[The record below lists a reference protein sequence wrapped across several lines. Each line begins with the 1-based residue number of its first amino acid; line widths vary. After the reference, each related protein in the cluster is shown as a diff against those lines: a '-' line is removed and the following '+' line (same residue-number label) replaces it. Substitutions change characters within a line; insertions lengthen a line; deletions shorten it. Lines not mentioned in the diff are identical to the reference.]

1 LTISCF
7 CHHLIATMADKIV
20 SLRDTRERTIA
31 ILSDLF
37 AKDEIELDDF
47 ENRVSLVH
55 RAGSVDEVQKV
66 VADLTVK
73 PEVVALVP
81 QPKTSVVPAS
91 ELRPTQ
97 TLAAILGGVTRRG
110 GWNAAQHLRV
120 IAFMGGAELDFR
132 EARLG
137 AGVTELTLFVFMG
150 GVQLIVPPELS
161 VELNGTGIMG
171 GFDHMDRQPPVAD
184 PERPILRVHGVAF
197 MGGVSVE
204 TRLPGESHGQ
214 ARRRERRERKDRER
228 RER

>member
-1 LTISCF
+1 
-7 CHHLIATMADKIV
+7 MADKPV

-47 ENRVSLVH
+47 ERRVSLVH
-55 RAGSVDEVQKV
+55 RAASVADVQKV
-66 VADLTVK
+66 VEDVAVPTQAM
-73 PEVVALVP
+73 VVAP
-81 QPKTSVVPAS
+81 QPKTAIVPAS
-91 ELRPTQ
+91 EVRPTQ
-97 TLAAILGGVTRRG
+97 TLAAILGGVVRRG
-110 GWNAAQHLRV
+110 GWSTPHHLRV

-132 EARLG
+132 DARM
-137 AGVTELTLFVFMG
+137 APGVSELTVFAFMG
-150 GVQLIVPPELS
+150 GVHIIVPPGLS
-161 VELNGTGIMG
+161 IELNGTGIMG
-171 GFDHMDRQPPVAD
+171 GFDHMDRQPPAPDAD
-184 PERPILRVHGVAF
+184 QPILRVHGVAI